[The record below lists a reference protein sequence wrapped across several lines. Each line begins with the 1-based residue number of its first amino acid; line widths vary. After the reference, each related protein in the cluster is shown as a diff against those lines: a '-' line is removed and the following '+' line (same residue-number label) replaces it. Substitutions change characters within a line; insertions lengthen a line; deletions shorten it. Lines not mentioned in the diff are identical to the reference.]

1 MAFYY
6 GQNSTT
12 TYYSQLRR
20 SSGKYG
26 VVQETAINYGV
37 PNSVA
42 EVRRSSS
49 STAWLNGIEQSGLR
63 LKYGV
68 VQLKYGVAEL
78 RYGGKGGI
86 EQSGLRLKYGVVQLK
101 YGVAELRYGG
111 KGRIGCQKS
120 GITQG
125 TNNITQGKVM
135 VSPSNLCL
143 KNNLPQAHMESP
155 QFPLQDKQ
163 RSGISSMVDHPY
175 QRHKIISNIRWENIE
190 LANGNLLP
198 ATTPSRRLA
207 GQLRPL
213 PGGWHEEPD
222 VRGFRGWGNQYA
234 RHPMGQGCSRR
245 NLCA

>member
-1 MAFYY
+1 MERNNIYRAT
-6 GQNSTT
+6 STLLSGT
-12 TYYSQLRR
+12 EECFVSGRFARSRDSLTETRR
-20 SSGKYG
+20 AA
-26 VVQETAINYGV
+26 TV
-37 PNSVA
+37 PI
-42 EVRRSSS
+42 R
-49 STAWLNGIEQSGLR
+49 
-63 LKYGV
+63 
-68 VQLKYGVAEL
+68 
-78 RYGGKGGI
+78 
-86 EQSGLRLKYGVVQLK
+86 
-101 YGVAELRYGG
+101 
-111 KGRIGCQKS
+111 RIGCQKL
-120 GITQG
+120 GTTQG

-163 RSGISSMVDHPY
+163 RSGISSMVDQPY